1 LRFQPDRCSREDPRM
16 SRKHRIMIPIDFST
30 TSLEAVTAAKDLSH
44 PGTEITLL
52 HVYDAT
58 QNHGPATRDITPP
71 PKGLPAKVEDS
82 LLENLNRVRD
92 SHLSDVKDVKLKVEI
107 SRFPAKAICEF
118 AEKQMVDLIVI
129 TTHGRT
135 GLSHMVMGSVA
146 EEVIRKA
153 PCPVLVMRKRKAA
166 TQQEIGKQ

>member
-1 LRFQPDRCSREDPRM
+1 M
-16 SRKHRIMIPIDFST
+16 SRKHHIMIPIDFSM

-44 PGTEITLL
+44 PETEITLL

-58 QNHGPATRDITPP
+58 QNQGPATRDITPP

-82 LLENLNRVRD
+82 LLDNLKRIRE
-92 SHLSDVKDVKLKVEI
+92 SHLSGVKDVNLNVEI

-118 AEKQMVDLIVI
+118 AEKQLVDLIVI

-135 GLSHMVMGSVA
+135 GLSHLVMGSVA

-166 TQQEIGKQ
+166 TQQERDSQ